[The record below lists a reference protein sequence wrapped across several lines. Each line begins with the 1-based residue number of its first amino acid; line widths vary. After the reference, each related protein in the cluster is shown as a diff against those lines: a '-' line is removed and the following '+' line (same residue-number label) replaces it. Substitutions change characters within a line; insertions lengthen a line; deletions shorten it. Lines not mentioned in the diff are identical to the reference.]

1 MSPPSPL
8 PAANDR
14 EEPPSLPAVDDSLA
28 DPTLIRALLAL
39 TPEERLDRLQAHV
52 DGLWELGLGDAPP
65 LR

>member
-1 MSPPSPL
+1 MSPPPPL
-8 PAANDR
+8 PAALDA
-14 EEPPSLPAVDDSLA
+14 EEPSLPAVDDSLA